1 MPWKRK
7 LKDKRAM
14 RGLWSYS
21 LLSIYL
27 YKSFITSSVTHMYV
41 FNSLLQFPIPFLRYN
56 QRHFKMILL
65 NPKWQKVT
73 WHESLTWMNFQFKH
87 NAFQFS
93 SVAQSCPTLC
103 NPLDHARPP
112 CPSPPPGVYSNSC
125 PLSPWYHSTISS
137 LCRPLLL
144 PPSIF
149 PSIRVFSNESALPIR
164 WPKYWSF
171 SFSISPSNEYL
182 GLQP

>member
-103 NPLDHARPP
+103 NPLDYSMPGLPVHHHLPEFTQTHAHWVRDTIQ
-112 CPSPPPGVYSNSC
+112 PSHPSVVPFSSR
-125 PLSPWYHSTISS
+125 LQSSPVSGSFQMS
-137 LCRPLLL
+137 QL
-144 PPSIF
+144 F
-149 PSIRVFSNESALPIR
+149 PSGDQSTGVSASASVLPMNI
-164 WPKYWSF
+164 
-171 SFSISPSNEYL
+171 
-182 GLQP
+182 